1 MPEEI
6 VVRKIDIQTDEA
18 VESMEAL
25 DASTEAATESTA
37 KMESQLEALPGPLG
51 KVQQGLKGLQK
62 GFKALLAN
70 PIVLLIAAIVA
81 ALAAMFKAFT
91 KTTAGADKMKDV
103 MSAVSA
109 TIDVL
114 TERAAKLFKAL
125 GQIVRGNFKEGFQQM
140 GDAVK
145 GVGDEIKEATR
156 AAIEYEKAVRRVYQL
171 ETDLITQDAER
182 RKQIS
187 ELRFISRDLTKSYEE
202 RIGALE
208 QAAAIE
214 VEGLEEAVALQRA
227 KVELIQTEIANTPET
242 LRTREQARTLAEAE
256 VALLDLQ
263 TQSIERQKGLLDEVN
278 AIRTE
283 QKGKV
288 DAAIAEE
295 KARQA
300 EADKAAAD
308 RRKLES
314 DARKEQA
321 ELDRQFQEDMAAEAL
336 ARERELADK
345 QKAINDELT
354 NSLIA
359 NAEKELAAVI
369 AAEEEKI
376 AIRQGSLNASN
387 AILGDGFAAL
397 AGFLGE
403 GSKLARGIAI
413 ADGTRAAIMGAIQ
426 AYQSAAA
433 IPVVGFALGPIAGAA
448 ALAAGMANVK
458 KIASTP
464 SPLGGSGGSVPSVSL
479 ARPSGSINAQ
489 NLVNADQSIPSQV
502 EIVQDSSQREP
513 VKTYVVQSDVTAKQD
528 IERERQRQAT
538 L

>member
-1 MPEEI
+1 MPEEV
-6 VVRKIDIQTDEA
+6 VVRKVDIQTEEA
-18 VESMEAL
+18 VESMQAL
-25 DASTEAATESTA
+25 DESTEKVAESN
-37 KMESQLEALPGPLG
+37 KKLESGLEALPGPLG

-81 ALAAMFKAFT
+81 ALAALFKAFT
-91 KTTAGADKMKDV
+91 KTQAGADKMKEV

-109 TIDVL
+109 TIEVL

-156 AAIEYEKAVRRVYQL
+156 AAMEYERAVRRVFEA
-171 ETDLITQDAER
+171 ETNLITADAER

-208 QAAAIE
+208 KAAEIE
-214 VEGLEEAVALQRA
+214 TAGLEEAVELQRA
-227 KVELIQTEIANTPET
+227 KVELINTEIANTPET

-278 AIRTE
+278 AIRNE
-283 QKGKV
+283 QKSKV
-288 DAAIAEE
+288 DAAAAEE

-300 EADKAAAD
+300 EADKAAFD
-308 RRKLES
+308 KRKAES

-321 ELDRQFQEDMAAEAL
+321 ELDRMFEEDMAAEQL
-336 ARERELADK
+336 AFETEQAAK
-345 QKAINDELT
+345 QKAIQDEVT
-354 NSLIA
+354 ANFMA
-359 NAEKELAAVI
+359 NAEKELAAVVLAEQEKL
-369 AAEEEKI
+369 AAKQLGVQ
-376 AIRQGSLNASN
+376 AGN

-397 AGFLGE
+397 GSFLAE
-403 GSKLARGIAI
+403 GTKLQKGIQI

-426 AYQSAAA
+426 AYQSTAA
-433 IPVVGFALGPIAGAA
+433 IPIVGPVLAPIAAGA
-448 ALAAGMANVK
+448 ALAAGM
-458 KIASTP
+458 
-464 SPLGGSGGSVPSVSL
+464 GGVRKMAQVSDPVSGGGSVPSVSL
-479 ARPSGSINAQ
+479 PRPAAGVNAM
-489 NLVNADQSIPSQV
+489 NLVNADQGIPTEVQ
-502 EIVQDSSQREP
+502 ITQDSSQRGP
-513 VKTYVVQSDVTAKQD
+513 TKTYVVQSDVTAEQD
-528 IERERQRQAT
+528 IERQRQREAS